1 MDRMLLIFVGLLFG
15 LVLCCYLGNWNYYE
29 GMENGTTNTYYGP
42 NGTTAAVNTYANT
55 IVVTNKDGTTNTYT
69 SSSDNPT
76 VFLGPDG
83 IRADYAI
90 DSTNVKVTDA
100 NGKITTFHPK
110 TEIEPSKD
118 GSNHDLNIT
127 FDLSGSGYFNPAAAT
142 ATNATATDATATDAT
157 TTASANMNYDNYDHY
172 TRTSY
177 PNMFYGPNGVTARI
191 IKTSTTDSIV
201 VTHSNGS
208 TETYY
213 INGSNPQSNMYYGQ
227 NDTSIKIITDTDG
240 KTALKVTR
248 SDGSTIVYAQNNKYG
263 NYDTVNDPGINDPGV
278 NHGGPYDAG
287 RYDPGRNEPGR
298 NDPGVNDPGL
308 NEPGRNKPWRYNDPG
323 LNEPGRN
330 DPGLNDPGVNE
341 PGINKPWRHDPGLN
355 EPGRNDPGINDPGIN
370 QPGRDYYSSL
380 PPGVPRSQIP
390 PGEEDLYILK
400 SQVVPPVC
408 PKCPS
413 PICPAMDESKCPA
426 CPACARCPEPQFEC
440 KKTFTAAAFNP
451 QYAPVPVLSNF
462 STFGM

>member
-1 MDRMLLIFVGLLFG
+1 VRYFSNYIITMNRMLLIFLGLLFG
-15 LVLCCYLGNWNYYE
+15 LVLCCYLGNWNSYE

-55 IVVTNKDGTTNTYT
+55 IVVTNKDGTTSTYT

-76 VFLGPDG
+76 TFLGPDG
-83 IRADYAI
+83 TRADYAI
-90 DSTNVKVTDA
+90 DSTNVKITGTD
-100 NGKITTFHPK
+100 GKIITFSPR

-118 GSNHDLNIT
+118 NADPSNHEVNIT
-127 FDLSGSGYFNPAAAT
+127 LDLSGTKYFNPNNPNNGNMNTLAT
-142 ATNATATDATATDAT
+142 AAH
-157 TTASANMNYDNYDHY
+157 ANTNYDNYDHY
-172 TRTSY
+172 SGTSY
-177 PNMFYGPNGVTARI
+177 PNMFYGPNGITARI

-201 VTHSNGS
+201 VTQSNGAS
-208 TETYY
+208 ETYY
-213 INGSNPQSNMYYGQ
+213 INGSNPESNIYYGQ
-227 NDTSIKIITDTDG
+227 NDTSIKIVKETDG
-240 KTALKVTR
+240 KTALKVTK
-248 SDGSTIVYAQNNKYG
+248 SDGSTIIYAQYDKYG
-263 NYDTVNDPGINDPGV
+263 NYDTVNDPGVNDPGLNQGGPYDLVYYPNGLGINDPGK
-278 NHGGPYDAG
+278 
-287 RYDPGRNEPGR
+287 NEPGR
-298 NDPGVNDPGL
+298 NDPGRNDPGKNEPGRNDPGRNDPGL
-308 NEPGRNKPWRYNDPG
+308 NEPGRNVLGRNDPG
-323 LNEPGRN
+323 LNEPG
-330 DPGLNDPGVNE
+330 L
-341 PGINKPWRHDPGLN
+341 
-355 EPGRNDPGINDPGIN
+355 NDPGINDPGLN

-426 CPACARCPEPQFEC
+426 CPPCARCPEPQFEC